1 MGKPQRSVAV
11 VGSGIAGMA
20 AARALSQEA
29 RVTLFEAERWFG
41 GHAHTVDVRLE
52 GIRHGV
58 DTGFLVFNERTY
70 PGLIRLF
77 DELGV
82 ASAASE
88 MSFSVQAPAH
98 GWEWCGRNLNG
109 LFAQRR
115 NLVSPGFWS
124 MLRDIG
130 RFNALATAAARS
142 DNDNDHDE
150 PIGDFLDRHA
160 FGAAFRHGYLL
171 PMLGCIWSCPTDQ
184 MLRFPLG
191 TMLRFCHNHGLL
203 QLTERPQWRTVVGG
217 SRHYVERML
226 SGVTDKRLGCRV
238 HTVRPVPPGSGMFGV
253 EVASSHGIER
263 FDDVVLATHSDQSL
277 ALLPDASADE
287 RAMLGAIA
295 YRPNRV
301 VLHTDASLLP
311 KRRRAWA
318 AWNYE
323 AAADP
328 RHEHAGV
335 CLHYL
340 INRLQPLP
348 WKTPVIVSMNPLRPP
363 RTASV
368 LGEWTYHHPVF
379 DKAAVRAQAQW
390 PRLQGRAGVWLCG
403 AWTRYGFHEDGLQSG
418 LAVADALRRSWAE
431 TPALQ
436 AAA

>member
-1 MGKPQRSVAV
+1 MFAPQRSVAV

-20 AARALSQEA
+20 VARALSREA

-82 ASAASE
+82 ASATSE
-88 MSFSVQAPAH
+88 MSFSVQSPAR
-98 GWEWCGRNLNG
+98 GWEWSGRDLNG

-130 RFNALATAAARS
+130 RFNALATAGAQS
-142 DNDNDHDE
+142 HTDPDE
-150 PIGDFLDRHA
+150 AIGDFLDRHA
-160 FGAAFRHGYLL
+160 FGASFRHGYLL

-191 TMLRFCHNHGLL
+191 TLLRFCHNHGLL
-203 QLTERPQWRTVVGG
+203 QLTKRPQWRTVLGG

-226 SGVTDKRLGCRV
+226 SGVTDKRLACRV
-238 HTVRPVPPGSGMFGV
+238 DAVRPVPPGSGTYGV
-253 EVASSHGIER
+253 EVASSCGIER

-277 ALLPDASADE
+277 ALLPDASAEE
-287 RAMLGAIA
+287 RALLGAIA
-295 YRPNRV
+295 FRPNRV

-323 AAADP
+323 AAADA
-328 RHEHAGV
+328 RHERAGV

-363 RTASV
+363 RDASV

-379 DKAAVRAQAQW
+379 DQAAVRAQAQW

-403 AWTRYGFHEDGLQSG
+403 AWTRFGFHEDGLQSG

-431 TPALQ
+431 TPALR